1 MVASHTRFSSVTFP
15 SPQPSPCCCWWWH
28 FDTLVQLN
36 QGEILLQV
44 LDLEG
49 KIHADFLPSHHEA
62 ILELTNSSNCMPNQ
76 VLHLS
81 MAKVP

>member
-1 MVASHTRFSSVTFP
+1 M
-15 SPQPSPCCCWWWH
+15 
-28 FDTLVQLN
+28 
-36 QGEILLQV
+36 LQV